1 MWLTL
6 LAVLVGMTAG
16 IVGGGSVSLI
26 GRTRPI
32 AGVLAIAWLALT
44 AITRWVEV
52 PRAQM
57 LFIAANVAALMF
69 CVVNVRRLATGP
81 LFVGVALNTLVIALN
96 GSMPY
101 RVSAVIRSGL
111 ATSASDFPSTVQSRP
126 ERSGDLLM
134 ALGDVIPVNAGF
146 IHDVLSIGD
155 VLAAFGI
162 AWVVYRAMDR
172 NRSPRVG
179 STVPPAIPPA
189 AVGGGHIGAAQP
201 TVLGAATQPA
211 VLAQPRTSVQD
222 LVARSTIRL
231 GEEFDLTD
239 DEFDAAISSGISS
252 DGSQIAQPV
261 AASAVNVVVDLT
273 VDRHRHPDRH
283 LADIQPDTDVMR
295 YVLGVDDDAVLDITE
310 GDLPGSVFW
319 AERTKQLARQNQW
332 NSDTRQDAVR

>member
-6 LAVLVGMTAG
+6 LAVMVGMTAG
-16 IVGGGSVSLI
+16 IVGGGSVFLI

-52 PRAQM
+52 PRAHV
-57 LFIAANVAALMF
+57 LFIAADVAALMF
-69 CVVNVRRLATGP
+69 CVVNIRRLSTGL
-81 LFVGVALNTLVIALN
+81 LFIGVALNTLVIALN

-134 ALGDVIPVNAGF
+134 ALGDVIPVNAGV

-162 AWVVYRAMDR
+162 AWVVYRAMER
-172 NRSPRVG
+172 HRSPRVG
-179 STVPPAIPPA
+179 ATTPPAT
-189 AVGGGHIGAAQP
+189 VNGGHTGATHA
-201 TVLGAATQPA
+201 TVLGTATQPT
-211 VLAQPRTSVQD
+211 VLAQPRASVKD

-239 DEFDAAISSGISS
+239 DEFDAAISSHGP
-252 DGSQIAQPV
+252 QIARPV
-261 AASAVNVVVDLT
+261 TASAVNVVVDLT

-310 GDLPGSVFW
+310 GELPGSVFW